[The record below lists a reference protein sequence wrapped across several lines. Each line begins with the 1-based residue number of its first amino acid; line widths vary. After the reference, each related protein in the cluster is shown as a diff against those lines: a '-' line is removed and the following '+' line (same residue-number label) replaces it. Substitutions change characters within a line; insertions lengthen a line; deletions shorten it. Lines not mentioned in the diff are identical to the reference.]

1 MRITIFTGNQ
11 PRHLALVNRIAQRTN
26 AVYAVLECTTLFPGS
41 VSDFFKKSEVMHEYF
56 GHVQRAER
64 SLFGDAMFS
73 EKNIQTLAVKSGD
86 LNMLE
91 QQHLSAALESDV
103 YIIFGSS
110 FIKGWLA
117 DFLVSH
123 NAINM
128 HMGVSPYY
136 RGNSCNFWAL
146 YDERPELVGATIHLL
161 SQGLDSGPMLFHAL
175 PVFTGEDP
183 FLFTMKAVSV
193 AQQSLVD
200 LLFSGD
206 LFTMDPVIQDRTYE
220 VRYSRNVDF
229 TDEVALSYLRN
240 KMTSQHIEALLN
252 KATLPSFVRAV
263 RI

>member
-11 PRHLALVNRIAQRTN
+11 PRHLALVNLVAERTN
-26 AVYAVLECTTLFPGS
+26 SVYAVLECTTLFPGT
-41 VSDFFKKSEVMHEYF
+41 VPDFFKKSEVMREYF

-64 SLFGDAMFS
+64 SLFGDSMFNA
-73 EKNIQTLAVKSGD
+73 KNIQTLSVKSGD
-86 LNMLE
+86 LNMLN

-123 NAINM
+123 NAINV

-161 SQGLDSGPMLFHAL
+161 SQGLDSGPMLYHAL

-183 FLFTMKAVSV
+183 FLFTMKAVGV

-206 LFTMDPVIQDRTYE
+206 LFTMEPVIQDRTHE
-220 VRYSRNVDF
+220 VRYSRNADF
-229 TDEVALSYLRN
+229 TDEVAWTYLRS
-240 KMTSQHIEALLN
+240 KMATQQIGTLLN
-252 KATLPSFVRAV
+252 TAPLPSLVRSV